1 VIDECEAEVGGAL
14 TQAANDAR
22 GPPGVDARRILT
34 AAMKAIVTDRPGD
47 YDVMRIAD
55 VPIPLLG
62 PREVLVRNGASGV
75 CYHDHLIRVGIMKRG
90 IRFPLILGHEGAGI
104 VESVG
109 SAVRTLKLGDR
120 VACTQW
126 TENCGF
132 CRFCRTN
139 REPLCAERKFFGHDR
154 DGTYAEMFKIQEDSL
169 LPLPPEVGFDEGA
182 ILSCAI
188 GTCLAAIRDVGR
200 TQAGERV
207 LVTGAGGGLG
217 VHAVQVAKLCGATV
231 IAQTTSP
238 DKTKL
243 IRDVGADHVVVARDG
258 RFADEVKRVAGGE
271 GVDVVCDNVGA
282 PVFHEALRATAR
294 GARYVL
300 VGELTGEPVTFNT
313 ARLFLKGVSLLST
326 TSTSRTQL
334 ADVIEL
340 VRARRLRPIITERF
354 ALADAP
360 RVHRL
365 LVDRKLS
372 GRVLLI
378 P

>member
-1 VIDECEAEVGGAL
+1 MVSE
-14 TQAANDAR
+14 
-22 GPPGVDARRILT
+22 
-34 AAMKAIVTDRPGD
+34 RPGD
-47 YDVMRIAD
+47 YDVMRLRD
-55 VPIPLLG
+55 VPVPSLA
-62 PREVLVRNGASGV
+62 PREVLVRNFASGV
-75 CYHDHLIRVGIMKRG
+75 CYHDHLIRVGVMKRG
-90 IRFPLILGHEGAGI
+90 ITFPLILGHEGAGI
-104 VESVG
+104 VEAVG
-109 SAVRTLKLGDR
+109 SAVRSLERGQR

-126 TENCGF
+126 TENCGL

-154 DGTYAEMFKIQEDSL
+154 DGTYAELFKIQEDSL
-169 LPLPPEVGFDEGA
+169 LPLPAEISFEDGA

-188 GTCLAAIRDVGR
+188 GTVLAALRDVGR
-200 TQAGERV
+200 TQAGDYV

-217 VHAVQVAKLCGATV
+217 VHAVQMARLCGATV

-238 DKTKL
+238 EKAKL
-243 IRDVGADHVVVARDG
+243 IREVGADEVVVARDG
-258 RFADEVKRVAGGE
+258 KFADEVRRIARGE

-282 PVFHEALRATAR
+282 PVFQEALRATAR

-300 VGELTGEPVTFNT
+300 IGELTGDAVTFNT

-354 ALADAP
+354 RLDEAA

-365 LVDRKLS
+365 MVERKLS
-372 GRVLLI
+372 GRVVLL

>member
-1 VIDECEAEVGGAL
+1 
-14 TQAANDAR
+14 
-22 GPPGVDARRILT
+22 
-34 AAMKAIVTDRPGD
+34 MKAIVTGRAGD
-47 YDVMRIAD
+47 YDVMRLCD
-55 VPIPLLG
+55 VPLPTLG
-62 PREVLVRNGASGV
+62 PQDVLVRNFAAGV
-75 CYHDHLIRVGIMKRG
+75 CYHDHLIRAGVMKRG
-90 IRFPLILGHEGAGI
+90 ITFPLILGHEGAGV
-104 VESVG
+104 VEAVG
-109 SAVRTLKLGDR
+109 SAVRSVRPGDR

-132 CRFCRTN
+132 CRYCRTN
-139 REPLCAERKFFGHDR
+139 REPLCPQRKLFGHDR
-154 DGTYAEMFKIQEDSL
+154 DGTYAELFKIQEDSL
-169 LPLPPEVGFDEGA
+169 LPLPAEISFEEGA

-188 GTCLAAIRDVGR
+188 GTVLAALRDVGK
-200 TQAGERV
+200 TQVGDFA

-217 VHAVQVAKLCGATV
+217 VHAVQMAKLCGATV

-238 DKTKL
+238 EKVAL
-243 IRDVGADHVVVARDG
+243 IRDAGADEVVVVRDG
-258 RFADEVKRVAGGE
+258 TFADEVRRLARGD

-300 VGELTGEPVTFNT
+300 VGELTGDAVTFNT

-340 VRARRLRPIITERF
+340 VRARKLRPIVTERF
-354 ALADAP
+354 PLQEAA

-365 LVDRKLS
+365 MVDRKLS
-372 GRVLLI
+372 GRVVLL

>member
-1 VIDECEAEVGGAL
+1 M
-14 TQAANDAR
+14 
-22 GPPGVDARRILT
+22 PS
-34 AAMKAIVTDRPGD
+34 MKAVVTDRPGD
-47 YDVMRIAD
+47 YGIMRVAD
-55 VPIPLLG
+55 VPVPALG
-62 PREVLVRNGASGV
+62 PREALVRNFASGV
-75 CYHDHLIRVGIMKRG
+75 CYHDHLIRAGVMKRG
-90 IRFPLILGHEGAGI
+90 IAFPLVLGHEGAGI
-104 VESVG
+104 VEAVG
-109 SAVRTLKLGDR
+109 SAVRAVAPGMR
-120 VACTQW
+120 VACAQW

-139 REPLCAERKFFGHDR
+139 REPLCAERKLFGHDR
-154 DGTYAEMFKIQEDSL
+154 DGTYAELFKIQEDAL
-169 LPLPPEVGFDEGA
+169 LPLPAEVSFEDGA

-188 GTCLAAIRDVGR
+188 GTVLAALRDVGR
-200 TQAGERV
+200 TQAGEHV

-238 DKTKL
+238 EKASL
-243 IRDVGADHVVVARDG
+243 IREAGADEVVVARDG
-258 RFADEVKRVAGGE
+258 MFADDVRRRARGE

-294 GARYVL
+294 GARYAL
-300 VGELTGEPVTFNT
+300 VGELTGDAVTFST

-326 TSTSRTQL
+326 TSTSRLQL

-340 VRARRLRPIITERF
+340 VRARRLRPIVTERF
-354 ALADAP
+354 RLDEAP

-365 LVDRKLS
+365 MVEKKLS
-372 GRVLLI
+372 GRVVLI

>member
-1 VIDECEAEVGGAL
+1 MSV
-14 TQAANDAR
+14 
-22 GPPGVDARRILT
+22 
-34 AAMKAIVTDRPGD
+34 AMKAVVTERAGD
-47 YDVMRIAD
+47 YDVMRARA
-55 VPIPLLG
+55 VPLPTLG
-62 PREVLVRNGASGV
+62 PRDVLVRNFASGV
-75 CYHDHLIRVGIMKRG
+75 CYHDHLIRAGVMKRG
-90 IRFPLILGHEGAGI
+90 ITFPLILGHEGAGV
-104 VESVG
+104 VEAVG
-109 SAVRTLKLGDR
+109 SAVRSLRPGER

-132 CRFCRTN
+132 CRYCRTN
-139 REPLCAERKFFGHDR
+139 REPLCAQRKFFGHDR
-154 DGTYAEMFKIQEDSL
+154 DGTYAELFKIQEDSL
-169 LPLPPEVGFDEGA
+169 LPLPAEISFEEGA

-188 GTCLAAIRDVGR
+188 GTVLAALRDVGK
-200 TQAGERV
+200 TQAGEFV

-217 VHAVQVAKLCGATV
+217 VHAVQMAKLCGATV

-238 DKTKL
+238 EKVAL
-243 IRDVGADHVVVARDG
+243 IREAGADEVVVARDG
-258 RFADEVKRVAGGE
+258 AFADEVRRLARGE

-300 VGELTGEPVTFNT
+300 VGELTGDAVTFST

-340 VRARRLRPIITERF
+340 VRARKLRPMVTDRF
-354 ALADAP
+354 RLEEAP

-365 LVDRKLS
+365 MVDRKLA
-372 GRVLLI
+372 GRVVLL